1 MERAMDSESVIEF
14 LGQVPL
20 LQKLPSSSLRK
31 IADLVLVKHYGSG
44 EYVFREGEVG
54 EGLYIIWDGLAEVSG
69 SVNSEEG
76 NRPEYQLKQHDYFGY
91 DGSVH
96 EVNVIALSELT
107 CLLLPRGN
115 SNLLQPKSIWNADG
129 TPEDFSLVEH
139 ILHLE
144 PLEVDLFRGITL
156 PDAPSFRQVFGGQ
169 LIGQALAAASKTV
182 DSLKFVHS
190 LHVFFIVAG
199 DNNAPIIYQVHR
211 ARDGYS
217 FATRRVEAKQH
228 GNVIFMLLASF
239 KKEEVGFEHQE
250 ALMPNVPAPETLSP
264 MELLWEKRLTD
275 PRLPIQYRND
285 VARRKLVP
293 WPIELRFCEPNKS
306 TRPTKTRLNYWFKA
320 RGKLSDDQ
328 ALHRCVVA
336 YASDLIFSGV
346 SLDPHR
352 QKGLKTALLSL
363 DHSMW
368 FHRSVKA
375 DDWLLFVIESPSA
388 SGGRGFVTGRM
399 FNQKGELIVSLTQ
412 EALIRK
418 AKTQNQVPQSKL

>member
-275 PRLPIQYRND
+275 PRLPI
-285 VARRKLVP
+285 
-293 WPIELRFCEPNKS
+293 
-306 TRPTKTRLNYWFKA
+306 
-320 RGKLSDDQ
+320 
-328 ALHRCVVA
+328 CVVA

>member
-1 MERAMDSESVIEF
+1 MDRVMDRESVIEF
-14 LGQVPL
+14 LGQVTL
-20 LQKLPSSSLRK
+20 LQRLPSSSLRK
-31 IADLVLVKHYGSG
+31 IADLVRVKHYSIGD
-44 EYVFREGEVG
+44 YVVHEGEVG

-76 NRPEYQLKQHDYFGY
+76 NRPEFQLKQHDYFGY

-96 EVNVIALSELT
+96 QVNVIALSKLT
-107 CLLLPRGN
+107 CLLLPHGN
-115 SNLLQPKSIWNADG
+115 RNLLQPKSIWNADG

-144 PLEVDLFRGITL
+144 PLEVDIFRGITL

-169 LIGQALAAASKTV
+169 LMGQALAAASKTL
-182 DSLKFVHS
+182 DCLKLVHS
-190 LHVFFIVAG
+190 LHVYFIVAG

-211 ARDGYS
+211 ARDGNS

-228 GNVIFMLLASF
+228 GNVIFTLLASF
-239 KKEEVGFEHQE
+239 QKEEVGFEHQD
-250 ALMPNVPAPETLSP
+250 ALMPNVPAPETLPS
-264 MELLWEKRLTD
+264 MEELREKRLTD
-275 PRLPIQYRND
+275 PSLPIHYRND
-285 VARRKLVP
+285 VARRKFVP
-293 WPIELRFCEPNKS
+293 WPIELRFCASNS
-306 TRPTKTRLNYWFKA
+306 ARQTKTRLNYWFRA

-336 YASDLIFSGV
+336 YASDLLFSGV

-352 QKGLKTALLSL
+352 QKGLKTASLSL

-368 FHRSVKA
+368 FHRTVKA
-375 DDWLLFVIESPSA
+375 DDWLLFAIESPSA
-388 SGGRGFVTGRM
+388 SGGRGFVLGRM
-399 FNQKGELIVSLTQ
+399 FNKQGELIVSVTQ

-418 AKTQNQVPQSKL
+418 AKTQSQIPQSKL